1 MLTGAIIT
9 SFWGPG
15 RLSYAPVN
23 KDVKTAYSARGQEL
37 VPLVHGTMLTVNW
50 DFFVRTEPPS
60 KHARYGFFD
69 GIGPK
74 MTCLRFSNFEG
85 NGNSGK
91 DYLEQTDKSYPV
103 REHKCIWH
111 MT

>member
-9 SFWGPG
+9 SFGGPG

-23 KDVKTAYSARGQEL
+23 NDVKTASSAIGQEL

-60 KHARYGFFD
+60 KNAPYRFFD

-74 MTCLRFSNFEG
+74 MTCLRFSKCAG

-91 DYLEQTDKSYPV
+91 DCLDQTDKSYPV
-103 REHKCIWH
+103 REYKCI
-111 MT
+111 